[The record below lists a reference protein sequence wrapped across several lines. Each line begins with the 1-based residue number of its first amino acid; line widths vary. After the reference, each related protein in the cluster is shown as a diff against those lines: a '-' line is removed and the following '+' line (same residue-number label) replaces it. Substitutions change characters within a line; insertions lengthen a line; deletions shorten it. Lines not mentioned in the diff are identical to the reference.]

1 MLPVVLQ
8 KIEELVLSERIETVV
23 PITYVLC
30 FLMAYYGPNAE
41 VLCGFKLT
49 LWHHQ
54 AVVDVEKALKTLGLL
69 ISIDFM
75 SGVLNWILLWTTCK
89 INLLKVLQKL
99 QAEYWLIFAVLEGR
113 IMFEVY
119 QYYLLNITHNAHNQS
134 HIMTLSQQQN
144 KINKC
149 TI

>member
-1 MLPVVLQ
+1 MLLVVLQ

-54 AVVDVEKALKTLGLL
+54 AVTDVEKSLKTLGLL

-75 SGVLNWILLWTTCK
+75 SGVINGTILWTVCK
-89 INLLKVLQKL
+89 INIFKILQKI
-99 QAEYWLIFAVLEGR
+99 QNEYWLIMAVQEA
-113 IMFEVY
+113 
-119 QYYLLNITHNAHNQS
+119 YLFWAVSNQAV
-134 HIMTLSQQQN
+134 
-144 KINKC
+144 
-149 TI
+149 